1 MTEMARGIA
10 QRSQLVA
17 PKLRKHLNV
26 TPLLP
31 FSALGAQVGAE
42 LLVKCEHLQHTG
54 SFKARGALA
63 KALTFTPEQR
73 RRGVVTASSGNHGL
87 GVANALAALGGQGVV
102 FVPENASPVKVAA
115 IERLGAR
122 VRRDGTDVG
131 VLEQLA
137 REYAAEHDM
146 VYIPPYNDPEVIAG
160 QGTVAVEML
169 EQTGKLDAV
178 VVAVGG
184 GGLVG
189 GVASVLKQHWPDVR
203 IIGASPAND
212 AGMVACVR
220 AGEVVWVD
228 AEPTLSEGTAGNIEP
243 GSITVELCRS
253 LVDDWVLVD
262 ETAIASA
269 LRMVIDTEHHLVEG
283 AAAVAFAAALAKRD
297 ELTGQRVAV
306 VSCGAN
312 ISADL
317 LAEALSTTNP
327 PNPG

>member
-1 MTEMARGIA
+1 MLEKARDIA
-10 QRSQLVA
+10 RRSQEIA
-17 PKLRKHLNV
+17 PKLLEHLTV

-31 FSALGAQVGAE
+31 FSALGAHLGAD
-42 LLVKCEHLQHTG
+42 LLVKCEHLQRTG

-63 KALTFTPEQR
+63 KTLTFTSEQR

-122 VRRDGTDVG
+122 IQRHGTDVG
-131 VLEQLA
+131 VLERLA
-137 REYAAEHDM
+137 REHAADHDM

-169 EQTGKLDAV
+169 EQTGELDAV

-184 GGLVG
+184 GGLIS
-189 GVASVLKQHWPDVR
+189 GVASVLKRRWPGVR

-212 AGMVACVR
+212 AGMIASVR

-228 AEPTLSEGTAGNIEP
+228 AEPTLSEGTSGNIEP
-243 GSITVELCRS
+243 GAITVELCRS

-262 ETAIASA
+262 EGAIAAA
-269 LRMVIDTEHHLVEG
+269 LRMIVDTEHHLVEG
-283 AAAVAFAAALAKRD
+283 AAAMAFAAALAKRD
-297 ELTGQRVAV
+297 ELGGRRVAV
-306 VSCGAN
+306 ISCGAN

-317 LAEALSTTNP
+317 LADALSTTSRS
-327 PNPG
+327 G

>member
-1 MTEMARGIA
+1 MTETARGIA
-10 QRSQLVA
+10 QRSQQIA
-17 PKLRKHLNV
+17 PKLREHLNV

-31 FSALGAQVGAE
+31 FSALGAHLGAD
-42 LLVKCEHLQHTG
+42 LLVKCEHLQRTG

-73 RRGVVTASSGNHGL
+73 RHGVVTASSGNHGL

-122 VRRDGTDVG
+122 IQRHGTDVG
-131 VLEQLA
+131 VLERLA
-137 REYAAEHDM
+137 REYAADHGM

-169 EQTGKLDAV
+169 EQTGELDAV

-184 GGLVG
+184 GGLIG
-189 GVASVLKQHWPDVR
+189 GVASVLKQHWPNVR
-203 IIGASPAND
+203 IIGASPVND
-212 AGMVACVR
+212 AGMIASVR

-228 AEPTLSEGTAGNIEP
+228 AEPTLSEGTSGNIEP
-243 GSITVELCRS
+243 GAITVELCRS

-262 ETAIASA
+262 ETAIAAA
-269 LRMVIDTEHHLVEG
+269 LRMIVDTEHHLVEG
-283 AAAVAFAAALAKRD
+283 AAAMAFAATLAKRD
-297 ELTGQRVAV
+297 ELDGRRVGV

-317 LAEALSTTNP
+317 LAKALTTTSR
-327 PNPG
+327 PG